1 MKAMGRKSSSKA
13 QAQSAAPPPKDPQKS
28 RAPLIAF
35 AVGAIALVGLIAY
48 GRSGSDA
55 ESAPPAQAQAA
66 PVQTLP
72 EPENAKFGPH
82 QQSNLPPLPFGLA
95 TPVRPVSEVAEAYT
109 FAAEHPEI
117 LGYLPCYCGC
127 ERQGHRGNDDCF
139 VTRRAPN
146 GDVLEWEPHGMT

>member
-1 MKAMGRKSSSKA
+1 MKAMGRKSSAKA
-13 QAQSAAPPPKDPQKS
+13 QTQSAAPPPKEPQKS
-28 RAPLIAF
+28 RAPLIAV

-55 ESAPPAQAQAA
+55 QSAAPAQAA